1 MAQPLSFLFFS
12 FFLVAGH
19 YPPVESG
26 VLNRQYSPNIFLEIL
41 DPIVVRDNDKP
52 PSCPEVKLGARDISA
67 TEFCQIF
74 LSRWIY

>member
-19 YPPVESG
+19 YPPVELG
-26 VLNRQYSPNIFLEIL
+26 VLNRQYSPNIFPEIL

-52 PSCPEVKLGARDISA
+52 SSCSEVKLSTKDISA
-67 TEFCQIF
+67 MEFCQIF
-74 LSRWIY
+74 LSRRIY